1 MGGLGGHQNLEVRG
15 HWEKSHACTYV
26 CTQHVH
32 MHTHAHTP
40 THTHAH
46 THTWM
51 QAHPHTHA
59 HTHLPGCV
67 HTHCLAIVS
76 MKSNTHFCKGTLTAE
91 IKRSEVKPLL
101 ATTCTHTYKGHL
113 PFFLY
118 CLCLLQFVFPR
129 FIQFVHQLLCL
140 LK

>member
-15 HWEKSHACTYV
+15 HWGKSHACTYV

-101 ATTCTHTYKGHL
+101 ATCTHTHIKVTCRSFCIACV
-113 PFFLY
+113 FFNLSSQDSFSSSINF
-118 CLCLLQFVFPR
+118 CAS
-129 FIQFVHQLLCL
+129 
-140 LK
+140 